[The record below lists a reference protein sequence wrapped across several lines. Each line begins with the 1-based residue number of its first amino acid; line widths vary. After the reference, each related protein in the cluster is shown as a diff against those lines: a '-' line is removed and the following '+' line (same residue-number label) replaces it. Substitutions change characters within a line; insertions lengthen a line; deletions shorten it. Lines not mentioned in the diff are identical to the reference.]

1 MWRWLEAGTQQVAR
15 AGALASACAAL
26 TFAPEA
32 KASSFDGRLY
42 VGPSYMHN
50 DTLVDASDSS
60 GPALSL
66 QLDAGLRVRAPW
78 VLHATVIYDHSSW
91 LKLRDS
97 PGVHDGSMLGF
108 GLGLRAHLAG
118 LSLGV
123 AAGGQ
128 FTNFP
133 QSDDPASGP
142 NGASLGPLLHL
153 GAGYEWALPEDM
165 ALGAQL
171 FARFR
176 RSTDET
182 VSIVY
187 DPTGYQIGV
196 AVSFGLNGEPLFR
209 R

>member
-1 MWRWLEAGTQQVAR
+1 MRRWFATETQQVVSAC
-15 AGALASACAAL
+15 ALASAALAL
-26 TFAPEA
+26 TFTPAA
-32 KASSFDGRLY
+32 QASSFDGRVY
-42 VGPSYMHN
+42 VGPSYMQN

-66 QLDAGLRVRAPW
+66 QLDAGLRVRAPL
-78 VLHATVIYDHSSW
+78 VLHATFIYDYSSW
-91 LKLRDS
+91 LKQRDLRAEY
-97 PGVHDGSMLGF
+97 DGSMLGF

-133 QSDDPASGP
+133 QSNDPASGP

-153 GAGYEWALPEDM
+153 GAGYEWTLPEDLT
-165 ALGAQL
+165 LGAHL

-187 DPTGYQIGV
+187 DPTGYQVGV
-196 AVSFGLNGEPLFR
+196 AVSFGVNGEPLFGR
-209 R
+209 

>member
-1 MWRWLEAGTQQVAR
+1 MQGWLETWTRQVAL
-15 AGALASACAAL
+15 AGALASACFAL
-26 TFAPEA
+26 TWAPAA

-42 VGPSYMHN
+42 VGPSYMQN
-50 DTLVDASDSS
+50 DTLIDASDSS

-66 QLDAGLRVRAPW
+66 QLDAGLRVRAPL
-78 VLHATVIYDHSSW
+78 VLHASVIYDYSSW
-91 LKLRDS
+91 LTQRDLS
-97 PGVHDGSMLGF
+97 GVYDGSMLGF
-108 GLGLRAHLAG
+108 GVGLRGHLAG
-118 LSLGV
+118 VVFGV
-123 AAGGQ
+123 VAGGQ

-153 GAGYEWALPEDM
+153 GAGYEWNLPDDM
-165 ALGAQL
+165 TLGAHL

-176 RSTDET
+176 RSKDET

-196 AVSFGLNGEPLFR
+196 ALCFGLNGEPLFGR
-209 R
+209 